1 MKKQLLALFV
11 CCSVVV
17 GGYSQKT
24 KTTNYR
30 PFPNQ
35 SAKENTVSTKSA
47 QCLLL
52 KKMSSPFDKIEFSYD
67 FDEQRQKYYSIG
79 EIYTDYDYP
88 EYNYKAEY
96 VYDENRNMIKTK
108 IFSWENNEWFYSCYE
123 EFEYDS
129 LGRRTLRIN
138 ANDLGSGFVI
148 GGKGYYSYNN
158 QGQLVEYL
166 QKLHRGNDVYEDLN
180 KIEYYY
186 EGNKFVRTIDYYYS
200 YGQWTEPFYG
210 DYVYDSVSN
219 LRVGL
224 LNYAFYEDLNA
235 TELQTKYEWTRSANG
250 KVAQRDYY
258 RASSSTTWSN
268 FSLDRYEFR
277 YDESTNRYPIYPT
290 ITDFKREW
298 EEWFT
303 PQVNG
308 NPNVYTTHKW
318 STEDQNTGNL
328 AYIFDVTYNYDQ
340 VTIGLNDAERN
351 NINMSIYPNPTKD
364 KINIDCSTPLS
375 NSIVKV
381 YNSLGKEVMSQN
393 LSNTEVDLSSLSQG
407 LYLVNVISNGKVV
420 KQEKIV
426 KN

>member
-1 MKKQLLALFV
+1 MKKLLFALFV
-11 CCSVVV
+11 CCFVAI
-17 GGYSQKT
+17 GGFSQKT
-24 KTTNYR
+24 KTTDYR
-30 PFPNQ
+30 PFPFEK
-35 SAKENTVSTKSA
+35 AKENSVITKSA

-52 KKMSSPFDKIEFSYD
+52 KKMSSSFDKIEFSYA
-67 FDEQRQKYYSIG
+67 FDQQGQKYYSIG

-88 EYNYKAEY
+88 EYNYKTDFI
-96 VYDENRNMIKTK
+96 YDSNLNMIKTNTY
-108 IFSWENNEWFYSCYE
+108 SWKDNQWFNSCYE

-138 ANDLGSGFVI
+138 ANDFGSGFVI

-166 QKLHRGNDVYEDLN
+166 QNIHRGNDVYENIN

-200 YGQWTEPFYG
+200 SGQWTEPFYG
-210 DYVYDSVSN
+210 DYVYDTVSN
-219 LRVGL
+219 LRVGF
-224 LNYAFYEDLNA
+224 LNYLFYEDLNT
-235 TELQTKYEWTRSANG
+235 TELQTKYEWTRSANN

-268 FSLDRYEFR
+268 ISLDRYEFR
-277 YDESTNRYPIYPT
+277 YDESNSKYPIYPT
-290 ITDFKREW
+290 ITDFKAPW
-298 EEWFT
+298 EEWFVA
-303 PQVNG
+303 QVNG
-308 NPNVYTTHKW
+308 NPNVLTTHKW

-328 AYIFDVTYNYDQ
+328 TYIFDVTYHYDQ
-340 VTIGLNDAERN
+340 VTIGLNDAQRN
-351 NINMSIYPNPTKD
+351 DINISIYPNPTKD
-364 KINIDCSTPLS
+364 KIIIDCLTPLS

-393 LSNTEVDLSSLSQG
+393 LSKTEINLSSLSQG
-407 LYLVNVISNGKVV
+407 LYLINIISNGKII